1 MVSFFKKHVLPVAQS
16 LNPRKVLVAQSID
29 PRKLLDN
36 KEATCPKVQKSKSW
50 LRPGGRDRLADIRE
64 CFDWFDLIYNV
75 INLPCI
81 TSKSKWHHENAF

>member
-1 MVSFFKKHVLPVAQS
+1 MLQVAQS
-16 LNPRKVLVAQSID
+16 LNPRKVLVAQSIN

-36 KEATCPKVQKSKSW
+36 KEATFPKVVVLVAQT
-50 LRPGGRDRLADIRE
+50 GGGGGRLADIHE
-64 CFDWFDLIYNV
+64 CFNWFDLIYNV